1 MPAMLWGAA
10 RSGQMSN
17 ERSTVSETSDAGNI
31 SSSIWSPRPVSDYG
45 PAPHREGNDYL
56 CGAIAS
62 FVNITVTF
70 PINKVMFRQQMY
82 GIRFYKAFRH
92 IRREG
97 VAFLF
102 RGVLPPMMQRTATV
116 SIMFGTYNNYRSY
129 LSTHLSNNLFIVHT
143 SAAMLAG
150 CTEAILAPFER
161 IQSVLQI
168 RDYHSE
174 LRNTFHAFE
183 VISGRGIR
191 ELYRGTS
198 AVLLRNG
205 PSNVIFFGFRDE
217 LKQRLPTPESEAGE
231 LLNAFISGAGLGAF
245 LSTAFFPL
253 NVIKAR
259 MQARVGGPFPG
270 IRETF
275 RLVFEER
282 DFRWRKMF
290 RGVHVNYTRSFLSW
304 GIINAVYEL
313 LKRHLTW

>member
-1 MPAMLWGAA
+1 MTG
-10 RSGQMSN
+10 
-17 ERSTVSETSDAGNI
+17 VSDTSHI
-31 SSSIWSPRPVSDYG
+31 SSRIWSPRPYSDHER
-45 PAPHREGNDYL
+45 APQHHEGNDYL

-82 GIRFYKAFRH
+82 GIRFFKAFHH

-102 RGVLPPMMQRTATV
+102 RGVLPPMLQRTATV

-129 LSTHLSNNLFIVHT
+129 ISTNLSSNSFIVHT

-150 CTEAILAPFER
+150 CTEAVLAPLER
-161 IQSVLQI
+161 IQSILQI
-168 RDYHSE
+168 RDYHGQ
-174 LRNTFHAFE
+174 LRNTFHAFK
-183 VISGRGIR
+183 VISGHGYR

-205 PSNVIFFGFRDE
+205 PSNVIFFGFRDK
-217 LKQRLPTPESEAGE
+217 LKQRLPTPETEAGE

-245 LSTAFFPL
+245 LSTMFFPL
-253 NVIKAR
+253 NVIKAK
-259 MQARVGGPFPG
+259 MQARLGGPFLG
-270 IRETF
+270 IRRTF
-275 RLVFEER
+275 RVVFEER